1 MAIIDWDN
9 TLRDDNWEADVGN
22 LYRGA
27 QGPCPDRLLCKSED
41 QSWQVILKDFW
52 SIFENIFSLD
62 VVRAWFMWCYL
73 EVLCNSDG
81 GMCPGGDQ
89 TARSSCLD
97 SDEYKDIE
105 PSKQDAIKSSIAES
119 VALGIFNFLKGH
131 V

>member
-1 MAIIDWDN
+1 M
-9 TLRDDNWEADVGN
+9 R
-22 LYRGA
+22 
-27 QGPCPDRLLCKSED
+27 
-41 QSWQVILKDFW
+41 
-52 SIFENIFSLD
+52 
-62 VVRAWFMWCYL
+62 CYL

-105 PSKQDAIKSSIAES
+105 PSKQDAKFFIAES
-119 VALGIFNFLKGH
+119 VALGISNFLKGH